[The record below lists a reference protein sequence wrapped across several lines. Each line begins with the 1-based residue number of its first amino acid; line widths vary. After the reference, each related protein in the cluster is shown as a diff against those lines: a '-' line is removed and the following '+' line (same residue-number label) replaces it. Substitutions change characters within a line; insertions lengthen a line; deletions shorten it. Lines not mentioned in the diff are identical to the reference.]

1 MSSDKK
7 GTWGGR
13 RFGAGRKPVGK
24 HPTITVSFRLP
35 PDVVEEYRQF
45 IKSKG
50 ISPAVFVGEALR
62 LMKAQRTDRATDE
75 ESSII
80 TG

>member
-1 MSSDKK
+1 MSSEKK

-24 HPTITVSFRLP
+24 HPTVTVSFRLP
-35 PDVVEEYRQF
+35 PDVKEEYLRF
-45 IKSKG
+45 IKSRG
-50 ISPAVFVGEALR
+50 ITAAVFVGEALR

-75 ESSII
+75 E
-80 TG
+80 

>member
-1 MSSDKK
+1 MSSEKK

-24 HPTITVSFRLP
+24 HPTVTVSFRLP
-35 PDVVEEYRQF
+35 PEVLEEYRQF
-45 IKSKG
+45 IKSRG
-50 ISPAVFVGEALR
+50 ITAAVFVGEALR
-62 LMKAQRTDRATDE
+62 LMKAQRTDQATDE
-75 ESSII
+75 ESSIR